1 VEAVPS
7 SPTTSEIASVHF
19 VLSYSSQTLI
29 ADKTLVVAEAKSSP
43 ADSISAEQD
52 EALISVSVALQ
63 SLIELV
69 IATPVRPS
77 SCPAAMMSE
86 EQSELALEAQSS
98 TALATSSVA
107 AARSIAALLMS

>member
-1 VEAVPS
+1 VTQTFV
-7 SPTTSEIASVHF
+7 AS
-19 VLSYSSQTLI
+19 LSLYDAS
-29 ADKTLVVAEAKSSP
+29 AKSSP

-77 SCPAAMMSE
+77 SYPAAMMSE
-86 EQSELALEAQSS
+86 LPPELALEAQSS

-107 AARSIAALLMS
+107 AARSVAALLMS